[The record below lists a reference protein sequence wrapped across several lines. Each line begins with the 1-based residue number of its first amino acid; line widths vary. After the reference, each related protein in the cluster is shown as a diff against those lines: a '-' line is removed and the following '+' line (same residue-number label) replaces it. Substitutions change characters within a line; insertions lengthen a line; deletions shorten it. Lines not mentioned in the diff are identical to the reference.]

1 MSIRNEE
8 VLKGIK
14 VADFT
19 WVVVGP
25 LVTRYLA
32 CFGAT
37 VVKIESS
44 QRPDLL
50 ITSRPFKD
58 NKPGLD
64 RSGYF
69 AFLNANKRSI
79 ALNLN
84 NENGRKVAKR
94 LIMWADIVV
103 ENFVPGVMERWGFG
117 YEEIRKIKP
126 DIIMLRTSNQ
136 GQTGPLSRH
145 PGLGPH
151 LVGLSG
157 FSHYSGWPDR
167 DPIGFGM
174 AYTDMIAPP
183 FAVALLIASLDFRRR
198 TGKGQLLDL
207 SQMETA
213 IHFLSTKVIDYTVNG
228 RIVGREGNRCNY
240 GAPHGAY
247 PCSDKDS
254 WCTIAIFTDKQW
266 EKFCEVVDRPWIMD
280 QRFKTFLGRKK
291 NEDELEK
298 KISEWTVNFKSFEL
312 MDLLQKEGIPSGV
325 VKTAEEV
332 LSDPQ
337 FKDRNSFWRFEHK
350 VIGSYYHLGQPFS
363 LSRSQAVPKS
373 PAPCL
378 GEHTEYVC
386 RELLGM
392 TEDEFDNLLLAG
404 AFDL

>member
-1 MSIRNEE
+1 MGEIEE
-8 VLKGIK
+8 EILKGIK
-14 VADFT
+14 IADFT

-25 LVTRYLA
+25 LITRYLA

-44 QRPDLL
+44 RRPDLL
-50 ITSRPFKD
+50 RTSRPFKD

-69 AFLNANKRSI
+69 AFLNANKLSI
-79 ALNLN
+79 GLNLN
-84 NENGRKVAKR
+84 EEPGRKVAER
-94 LIMWADIVV
+94 LILWADIVI
-103 ENFVPGVMERWGFG
+103 ENFVPGVMERWGLG
-117 YEEIRKIKP
+117 YEDIKKIKP

-136 GQTGPLSRH
+136 GQTGPLSTQ

-151 LVGLSG
+151 LIGLSG
-157 FSHYSGWPDR
+157 FSYYSGWPDR

-183 FAVALLIASLDFRRR
+183 FAVALLIASLDYRRR

-213 IHFLSTKVIDYTVNG
+213 IHFISPNILDYTING
-228 RIVGREGNRCNY
+228 RIGGRQGNRCSY
-240 GAPHGAY
+240 GAPHGAF
-247 PCSDKDS
+247 PCSEKDS
-254 WCTIAIFTDKQW
+254 WCTIAIFTDEEW
-266 EKFCEVVDRPWIMD
+266 ERFCGLVDKPWIRD
-280 QRFKTFLGRKK
+280 PKFATILGRKR
-291 NEDELEK
+291 NEDELEE
-298 KISEWTVNFKSFEL
+298 KISEWTINFKASEL
-312 MDLLQKEGIPSGV
+312 MGLLQGRGIPSGV
-325 VKTAEEV
+325 VKTSEEV

-337 FKDRNSFWRFEHK
+337 LRERNSFWRLDHK
-350 VIGSYYHLGQPFS
+350 VIGPYDHLGQPFKFS
-363 LSRSQAVPKS
+363 DVKAVPKS

-392 TEDEFDNLLLAG
+392 SEEEFDSLLLSG
-404 AFDL
+404 AFDI